1 MEGTIVSVKD
11 NFMIKGTRTTAGS
24 RMLENLTASYD
35 ATVVQ
40 RLEEAGSVVLGKV
53 CASEGVRVE

>member
-1 MEGTIVSVKD
+1 MSVKD

-53 CASEGVRVE
+53 CASKGVRVE